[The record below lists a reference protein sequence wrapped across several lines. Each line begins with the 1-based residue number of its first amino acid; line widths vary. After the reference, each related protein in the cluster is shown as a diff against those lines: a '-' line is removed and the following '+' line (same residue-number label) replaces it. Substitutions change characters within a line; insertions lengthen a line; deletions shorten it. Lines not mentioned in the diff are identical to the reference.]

1 MSELSKL
8 RNALRKLTSNED
20 KLLRLMGSAGG
31 DTSKNEKKLL
41 DIRGRKKETMAD
53 IAEIEYEQS
62 KKKPRIRGGGGGTMT
77 DLSQR
82 TGATAKGTLF
92 KKKMY

>member
-1 MSELSKL
+1 MK
-8 RNALRKLTSNED
+8 RNFWTL
-20 KLLRLMGSAGG
+20 G
-31 DTSKNEKKLL
+31 
-41 DIRGRKKETMAD
+41 GRKKETIAD

-62 KKKPRIRGGGGGTMT
+62 KKPRVRGGGGAMM

-92 KKKMY
+92 KKRMN

>member
-1 MSELSKL
+1 MSELTKL
-8 RNALRKLTSNED
+8 RNALRKLVSKED
-20 KLLRLMGSAGG
+20 KLLKIIGSSGG

-41 DIRGRKKETMAD
+41 DIRGRKKETIAD

-62 KKKPRIRGGGGGTMT
+62 KNKSRVRGGGGAMM

-82 TGATAKGTLF
+82 TGATARGTLF
-92 KKKMY
+92 KKRMN